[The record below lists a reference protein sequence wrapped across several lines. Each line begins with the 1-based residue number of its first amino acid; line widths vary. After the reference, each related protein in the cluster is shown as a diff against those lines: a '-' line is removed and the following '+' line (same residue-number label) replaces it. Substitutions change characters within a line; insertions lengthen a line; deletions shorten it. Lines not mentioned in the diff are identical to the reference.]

1 MFQETWYRHL
11 AIADRLIVE
20 TRKCVDGHKAYL
32 CDVEQAGQDSGRAR
46 KLLAL
51 LEEALALMHTHR
63 ATILQKL
70 AGYDRQSEAL
80 PIPLERQR
88 GVL

>member
-1 MFQETWYRHL
+1 LFRETWYRQL

-32 CDVEQAGQDSGRAR
+32 RDLEQAGQDSSKAR
-46 KLLAL
+46 VLLAL

-70 AGYDRQSEAL
+70 AGCERQSEAL
-80 PIPLERQR
+80 LMPQERQR